1 MQSNEDSVK
10 SKIDKVLKTKE
21 PGAGQM
27 EMAISLGF
35 VNQCSAAAAVAA
47 AKLLQSWPTSVRPHR
62 RQPNRLLCP

>member
-10 SKIDKVLKTKE
+10 SKTDKVLKTKE

-35 VNQCSAAAAVAA
+35 VNQCSAAVAA